1 MKNFKK
7 NIYRLSEEGVIILDS
22 FDYAIITYQYIPP
35 LGLDYDLDTI
45 SAFRYTNS
53 SVTGL
58 ESVNIAGLMAT
69 NSAVGCGTL
78 GGIAV
83 PSGSTFSNGYLFWGE
98 DDVIQNQDG
107 TYGESIVVNFKN
119 LKNLA
124 ITTSPNIAVDLFAGW
139 HSPAIPSNFSYP
151 IKLKYETFI
160 GGVISKE
167 VVGGVTTNRF
177 VSTGTS
183 VSTPQISDD
192 IPIPVGTCHTGPD
205 VKKRIAT
212 INFNLDTKQSSLIFY

>member
-7 NIYRLSEEGVIILDS
+7 NIYRLSEEEVIILDP
-22 FDYAIITYQYIPP
+22 FDYAIITYQYTPP
-35 LGLDYDLDTI
+35 SGVDYDLDTI

-53 SVTGL
+53 SVTGIY
-58 ESVNIAGLMAT
+58 SGAITGLMT
-69 NSAVGCGTL
+69 PNSVVGCSTV
-78 GGIAV
+78 GGNAV
-83 PSGSTFSNGYLFWGE
+83 PSGSTFNNGYLFWGG
-98 DDVIQNQDG
+98 DDNLQNQDG
-107 TYGESIVVNFKN
+107 TYGESIVVSFKK
-119 LKNLA
+119 LKDLA

-139 HSPAIPSNFSYP
+139 HYPTIPSNFSHP

-192 IPIPVGTCHTGPD
+192 ILISVGVCNDGPNI
-205 VKKRIAT
+205 KKRIAT
-212 INFNLDTKQSSLIFY
+212 INFNLDTNNSSLIFY